1 MEAGLLVPITLFAAI
16 AYSIKAVVDARVR
29 KQLVASNGAPD
40 LVRSI
45 LEGDESNRRLSSLRW
60 GITLVALSI
69 GFAIVEAAGWREITP
84 GVIAV
89 LVGALGLG
97 NLAFFALSRRLR

>member
-1 MEAGLLVPITLFAAI
+1 MNFELLIPITLFVCI

-29 KQLVASNGAPD
+29 KQLVASNGDPS

-45 LEGDESNRRLSSLRW
+45 LEGDETARRLASLRW
-60 GITLVALSI
+60 GITLLALAL
-69 GFAIVEAAGWREITP
+69 GFGIVDLRGWQEITP

-97 NLAFFALSRRLR
+97 NLASFAASRKLG

>member
-1 MEAGLLVPITLFAAI
+1 MNFELLVPICLFAAI

-45 LEGDESNRRLSSLRW
+45 LEGVAQAVAGDRGRWRRAVRHDRC
-60 GITLVALSI
+60 
-69 GFAIVEAAGWREITP
+69 AAR
-84 GVIAV
+84 A
-89 LVGALGLG
+89 AC
-97 NLAFFALSRRLR
+97 AYF

>member
-1 MEAGLLVPITLFAAI
+1 MDYALLVPITLFLCITYA
-16 AYSIKAVVDARVR
+16 IKAVVDARVR
-29 KQLVASNGAPD
+29 KQLVASNGDPS

-45 LEGDESNRRLSSLRW
+45 LEGDETARRLASLRW
-60 GITLVALSI
+60 GITLVALAL
-69 GFAIVEAAGWREITP
+69 GFGIVDLRGWQEITP

-97 NLAFFALSRRLR
+97 NLVFFAVSRKLR

>member
-45 LEGDESNRRLSSLRW
+45 LEGDEANRRLSSRPP
-60 GITLVALSI
+60 
-69 GFAIVEAAGWREITP
+69 AGARSP
-84 GVIAV
+84 PA
-89 LVGALGLG
+89 
-97 NLAFFALSRRLR
+97 

>member
-1 MEAGLLVPITLFAAI
+1 MNFELLIPIALFAAI

-45 LEGDESNRRLSSLRW
+45 LRATKPTAACPRCAGASPWSRW
-60 GITLVALSI
+60 RWAS
-69 GFAIVEAAGWREITP
+69 AS
-84 GVIAV
+84 
-89 LVGALGLG
+89 
-97 NLAFFALSRRLR
+97 SRRPAGTTSPPA

>member
-1 MEAGLLVPITLFAAI
+1 MNLELLIPISLFAAI

-29 KQLVASNGAPD
+29 KQLVATNGAPD

-45 LEGDESNRRLSSLRW
+45 LEADEANRRLSSLRW
-60 GITLVALSI
+60 GITLVALAL
-69 GFAIVEAAGWREITP
+69 GFGIVEAAGWRDVTP

-89 LVGALGLG
+89 LVGAIGLG
-97 NLAFFALSRRLR
+97 HLASFAAARKLG

>member
-1 MEAGLLVPITLFAAI
+1 MEAALLVPITLFAAI

-45 LEGDESNRRLSSLRW
+45 LAGDESNRRLASLRW
-60 GITLVALSI
+60 VIWQMRWLLP
-69 GFAIVEAAGWREITP
+69 TP
-84 GVIAV
+84 SWSLIAW
-89 LVGALGLG
+89 
-97 NLAFFALSRRLR
+97 SQ